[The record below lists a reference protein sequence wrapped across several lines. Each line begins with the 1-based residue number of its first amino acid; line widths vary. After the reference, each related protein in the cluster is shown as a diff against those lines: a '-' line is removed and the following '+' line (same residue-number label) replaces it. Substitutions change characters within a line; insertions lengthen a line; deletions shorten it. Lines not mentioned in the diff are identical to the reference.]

1 MKATNLRK
9 QALISGVSLILM
21 TIIAGI
27 AMGLIYAPLFEMS
40 SLDFVSDFN
49 AISELLSVG
58 FLLWCLILILDYT
71 VSFSL
76 CKFYAAENARLAKW
90 MAVFRLVYSIILTVA
105 VYFLFQGTYFAEDA
119 TAAFHSIKM
128 FYAVWKFGLIVFGLH
143 LVLLSLLVWS
153 RQTILKVLSLL
164 IIIAGL
170 GYISTNCAEFILKD
184 YASIRGQVE
193 SIFMLPMIL
202 GEFSLALY
210 LVVRGGKEGRIKKQ
224 FAS

>member
-40 SLDFVSDFN
+40 LQDFVSDFN
-49 AISELLSVG
+49 SISELLPVG
-58 FLLWCLILILDYT
+58 FILWCFILILDFT
-71 VSFSL
+71 VSVSL
-76 CKFYAAENARLAKW
+76 CKLYAVENALLAKW
-90 MAVFRLVYSIILTVA
+90 MAAFRLVYSIILTVA

-119 TAAFHSIKM
+119 AAAFLSIKM
-128 FYAVWKFGLIVFGLH
+128 FYTAWKFGLILFGLH

-153 RQTILKVLSLL
+153 KQTILKVMSLL
-164 IIIAGL
+164 ILIAGL

-193 SIFMLPMIL
+193 SFFMLPMIL
-202 GEFSLALY
+202 GEFGLALY